1 MVATVRE
8 HRIGDVRWTIVR
20 GPREAAF
27 RALGE
32 YAAEDIRTVL
42 DGLSQWPV
50 TARAKRSPVL
60 FRAVESASQVE
71 HPDAYAELTAL
82 AAGAGVPFDD
92 LLLANLRGDLG
103 TGDGTGCTDLAWV
116 GSPSLLGHNEDG
128 APVFDGI
135 GRLLTLLI
143 EGEPGVCVWWYP
155 GFLPANTFTI
165 TTHGLVW
172 GIDSVSVVA
181 PSPCAGRH
189 FVARSAQ
196 RATNVREAVSLLRRR
211 SSAGGFAYTMGQVG
225 SPSVTV
231 VEKAGNETAVLTVAS
246 GLSWHTNH
254 FRQLPPTLDAA
265 PEESLNRAEL
275 CAHLSAPDPDAAW
288 LVSALTGSVYR
299 NATGGDDLMTVS
311 TLVADLDSGLVTVVP
326 RGGEPLRARA
336 AELAVGDIDA
346 VGALN
351 GAIAAGQGASRASV
365 EAPEPGRE
373 PW

>member
-27 RALGE
+27 HALGAH
-32 YAAEDIRTVL
+32 AAADIRTVL
-42 DGLSQWPV
+42 DGLPSWPV
-50 TARAKRSPVL
+50 VSRARRSPVL
-60 FRAVESASQVE
+60 FRAIESASQVE

-103 TGDGTGCTDLAWV
+103 AGDGTGCTDLAFA
-116 GSPSLLGHNEDG
+116 PSLLGHNEDG

-143 EGEPGVCVWWYP
+143 DGEPGVCVWWYP
-155 GFLPANTFTI
+155 GFLPSNTFTL

-172 GIDSVSVVA
+172 GIDSVSVVK

-196 RATNVREAVSLLRRR
+196 RASGLAEAVSLLRSRP
-211 SSAGGFAYTMGQVG
+211 SAGGFAYTMGQIG

-231 VEKAGNETAVLTVAS
+231 VEKAGHETAVITVDS
-246 GLSWHTNH
+246 GFAWHTNH
-254 FRQLPPTLDAA
+254 FRRLSPSLDSAS
-265 PEESLNRAEL
+265 EESLARAEV
-275 CAHLSAPDPDAAW
+275 CAHLDPIAPDAKW
-288 LVSALTGSVYR
+288 LVSALTGAVHR
-299 NATGGDDLMTVS
+299 NAVGGDDLMTLS
-311 TLVADLDSGLVTVVP
+311 TVVTDLASGEVTVVP
-326 RGGEPLRARA
+326 RGGASLRARVA
-336 AELAVGDIDA
+336 DLASGDLAA

-351 GAIAAGQGASRASV
+351 GAIIS
-365 EAPEPGRE
+365 
-373 PW
+373 

>member
-27 RALGE
+27 RELGA
-32 YAAEDIRTVL
+32 YAAADIATVL
-42 DGLSQWPV
+42 AGLPSWPV
-50 TARAKRSPVL
+50 SARARRSPVR

-82 AAGAGVPFDD
+82 AEGAGVPFDD

-103 TGDGTGCTDLAWV
+103 AGDGTGCTDLAWA

-143 EGEPGVCVWWYP
+143 DGEPGVCVWWYP
-155 GFLPANTFTI
+155 GFLPANTFTL

-172 GIDSVSVVA
+172 GIDSVSVAA

-189 FVARSAQ
+189 FLARTAQ
-196 RATNVREAVSLLRRR
+196 RATSVAEAVSVLR
-211 SSAGGFAYTMGQVG
+211 SHASAGGFAYTMGQVG
-225 SPSVTV
+225 EPAVTV
-231 VEKAGNETAVLTVAS
+231 VEKAGHDTAVTTVAS

-254 FRQLPPTLDAA
+254 FRQLPPHLDVAS
-265 PEESLNRAEL
+265 EESLDRAEV
-275 CAHLSAPDPDAAW
+275 CAHLAPTSPDAKW
-288 LVSALTGSVYR
+288 LVSTLTNAVHR
-299 NATGGDDLMTVS
+299 NADGGDELMTLS
-311 TLVADLDSGLVTVVP
+311 TLVTDLGSGEVTLVP
-326 RGGEPLRARA
+326 RGGAPLTARA
-336 AELAVGDIDA
+336 ADLAAGNAGAVG
-346 VGALN
+346 
-351 GAIAAGQGASRASV
+351 
-365 EAPEPGRE
+365 
-373 PW
+373 

>member
-8 HRIGDVRWTIVR
+8 HRIGDVRWTVVR

-27 RALGE
+27 RALGSH
-32 YAAEDIRTVL
+32 AAADIRTVL
-42 DGLSQWPV
+42 AGLPSWPV
-50 TARAKRSPVL
+50 AERARRSPVL

-103 TGDGTGCTDLAWV
+103 AGDGTGCTDLAWA
-116 GSPSLLGHNEDG
+116 GSPALLGHNEDG

-143 EGEPGVCVWWYP
+143 DGEPGVCVWWYP
-155 GFLPANTFTI
+155 GFLPANTVTL

-172 GIDSVSVVA
+172 GIDSVSVVT

-189 FVARSAQ
+189 FVARTAQ
-196 RATNVREAVSLLRRR
+196 RASSVAEAVSVLRSRP
-211 SSAGGFAYTMGQVG
+211 SAGGFAYTMGQVG
-225 SPSVTV
+225 SPAVTV
-231 VEKAGNETAVLTVAS
+231 VEKAGSETAVTTVGS

-254 FRQLPPTLDAA
+254 FRRLSPQWDVA
-265 PEESLNRAEL
+265 PEESLARAEV
-275 CAHLSAPDPDAAW
+275 CAHLAPAAPDAKW
-288 LVSALTGSVYR
+288 LVSALTGEVYR
-299 NATGGDDLMTVS
+299 SAAGGDPLMTLS
-311 TLVADLDSGLVTVVP
+311 TVVTDLADGTVTVVP
-326 RGGEPLRARA
+326 RGGAPLRARVA
-336 AELAVGDIDA
+336 DLASGDVDA

-351 GAIAAGQGASRASV
+351 GATAPGGSGVSV
-365 EAPEPGRE
+365 EVRP
-373 PW
+373 PWEGP